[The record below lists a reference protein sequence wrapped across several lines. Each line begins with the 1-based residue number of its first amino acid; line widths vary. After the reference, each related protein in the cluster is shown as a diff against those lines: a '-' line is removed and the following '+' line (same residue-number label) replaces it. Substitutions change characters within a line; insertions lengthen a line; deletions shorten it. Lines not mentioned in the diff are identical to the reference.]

1 MLTHCPNC
9 GAPRTDAVCG
19 FCNVILETG
28 AKAAGGTGGAS
39 PAVVAAL
46 KAGNKIEAI
55 RLQREATN
63 CGLREAKDAVEA
75 LEKKLR
81 LG

>member
-19 FCNVILETG
+19 FCNVILESG
-28 AKAAGGTGGAS
+28 AKATGTGGAA

-46 KAGNKIEAI
+46 RAGNKIEAI
-55 RLQREATN
+55 RLHREATN
-63 CGLREAKDAVEA
+63 CGLREAKDAVDA